1 MMKKKASWKSSVL
14 MAEKASTN
22 IRLEMI
28 TAVAMKSFVCNLDTE
43 IFLKMKYYDAST
55 LGVKKLTK

>member
-14 MAEKASTN
+14 MAERASTN

-43 IFLKMKYYDAST
+43 IMLKMMIQSQST
-55 LGVKKLTK
+55 HGVQEI

>member
-1 MMKKKASWKSSVL
+1 MKKKASWKSSVL
-14 MAEKASTN
+14 MAERTSTN

-43 IFLKMKYYDAST
+43 IFLKMK
-55 LGVKKLTK
+55 

>member
-1 MMKKKASWKSSVL
+1 MITTEVIMMKKKASWKSSVL
-14 MAEKASTN
+14 MAERASTN

-43 IFLKMKYYDAST
+43 ILLKMK
-55 LGVKKLTK
+55 